1 MGLDMYLSKKTYVK
15 QWDHQ
20 SPEERFEVTVTKG
33 GNEYESIKPSRVKYI
48 EEEVGYWRKAN
59 QIHNWFVQNVQ
70 EGVDDCK
77 EYYVGLDDVMNLLDV
92 CKQVKD
98 DHSKAEELLPSAS
111 GFFFGNVEY
120 NEWYFNDIDYTI
132 EVLEGLLKE
141 TYKTKDGKEYL
152 AGELYYQ
159 SSW

>member
-20 SPEERFEVTVTKG
+20 SAEEKFEVTVTKG
-33 GNEYESIKPSRVKYI
+33 GNEYESIKSSRVKYI
-48 EEEVGYWRKAN
+48 EEEVAYWRKAN

-70 EGVDDCK
+70 EGEDNCK
-77 EYYVGLDDVMNLLDV
+77 EYYVDVDDMMNLLDV
-92 CKQVKD
+92 CKQVKAD
-98 DHSKAEELLPSAS
+98 SSKAETLLPPQS
-111 GFFFGNVEY
+111 GFFFGGTEIDEY
-120 NEWYFNDIDYTI
+120 YMQDIDYTI

-141 TYKTKDGKEYL
+141 TYKTKDGKEYFS
-152 AGELYYQ
+152 GEFYYQ

>member
-20 SPEERFEVTVTKG
+20 SAEEKFEVTVTRG
-33 GNEYESIKPSRVKYI
+33 GNEYESIKSSRVKYI

-70 EGVDDCK
+70 DGVDDCN
-77 EYYVGLDDVMNLLDV
+77 EYYVGIDDVMNLLDV
-92 CKQVKD
+92 CKQVKAD
-98 DHSKAEELLPSAS
+98 TSKAETLLPPQS
-111 GFFFGNVEY
+111 GFFFGGTEIDEY
-120 NEWYFNDIDYTI
+120 YMQDIDYTI
-132 EVLEGLLKE
+132 QLLENLLKE
-141 TYKTKDGKEYL
+141 TYKTKDGKDYFT
-152 AGELYYQ
+152 GEIYYQ